1 MQKKLGILGGG
12 QLGRMLIQSA
22 TDFNIQMGI
31 LDSQLEAPASSL
43 AKHFVQGDLLDEET
57 VYAFGQDYDLI
68 SIEIEKVN
76 TAALKRLEAE
86 GKEVYPQAAIIEL
99 IQDKGKQKEFYRAQG
114 FPTADFLLLAN
125 KEELLAQTDFLPAVQ
140 KLRRDG
146 YDGKGVQVLRQ
157 ESDLGKAFEAPSV
170 LEKLVDIQQEIA
182 VIVARSASGEIR
194 TYPAVEM
201 IFHPE
206 ANLVE
211 YLFSPARIA
220 ENMAQK
226 ADQMAKDLIEKLGMV
241 GLLAVEFF
249 IDRAG
254 NLLVNEVAPRPHNS
268 GHQSIEGNVCSQ
280 FEQHLRA
287 IYNWPLGDSQIQTP
301 SIMLNLLGEE
311 GFHGLAKL
319 EGLKEVL
326 AISGVHLHLY
336 GKEDCKP
343 FRKMGHITV
352 TDQNLERLMEKA
364 RFVKNT
370 LKIRGLHRI

>member
-76 TAALKRLEAE
+76 TAALKRLEGE

-114 FPTADFLLLAN
+114 FPTANFLLLAN

-146 YDGKGVQVLRQ
+146 YDGKGVQVLRKT
-157 ESDLGKAFEAPSV
+157 SDLGKAFSAPSV

-220 ENMAQK
+220 EEMAQK
-226 ADQMAKDLIEKLGMV
+226 ADQMARNLIEKLGMV

-249 IDRAG
+249 IDRSG

-287 IYNWPLGDSQIQTP
+287 IYDWPLGDSQIQSP
-301 SIMLNLLGEE
+301 SILLNLLGEE
-311 GFHGLAKL
+311 GFHGPAKL

>member
-1 MQKKLGILGGG
+1 M
-12 QLGRMLIQSA
+12 GRMLIQSA

-146 YDGKGVQVLRQ
+146 YDGKGVQVLQ
-157 ESDLGKAFEAPSV
+157 KTSDLGKAFEAPSV

-182 VIVARSASGEIR
+182 VIVARSPSGEIR

-201 IFHPE
+201 IFHPQ

-211 YLFSPARIA
+211 YLFSPARI
-220 ENMAQK
+220 EEEMAQK
-226 ADQMAKDLIEKLGMV
+226 ADQMARDLIEKLGMV

-249 IDRAG
+249 IDRSG

-268 GHQSIEGNVCSQ
+268 GHQSIEGNICSQ

-287 IYNWPLGDSQIQTP
+287 IYDWPLGDSQIQTP
-301 SIMLNLLGEE
+301 SILLNLLGEA
-311 GFHGLAKL
+311 GFYGPAKL

-326 AISGVHLHLY
+326 ALSGVHLHLY